1 MTVIALDSQ
10 LTRLGVSAMATSAS
24 LQTGS
29 VTQYPMVG
37 RLLDHSPL
45 GWRQRGNMADNLCIT
60 T

>member
-37 RLLDHSPL
+37 RWLDHSPL
-45 GWRQRGNMADNLCIT
+45 GWAT
-60 T
+60 TWEHGR